1 MTDASQSAPPLASHK
16 LFGRLM
22 AEHMRPY
29 IGRLA
34 LAAVCMVVVAG
45 TTALMAWLLEP
56 AIDKVFIAGDPQML
70 WLVPLMVL
78 GVVIVKG
85 GATYGQNVLMSDVA
99 QNILAEVQMRLYRR
113 VITADLADLQQL
125 HTGQL
130 LSSFLYDVHLLRE
143 AVGRAVTG
151 AVKDVLT
158 VIALI
163 GVMFYQDWKLA
174 IVATVVLPV
183 AALLLRRLGKRMRK
197 ASTRTQEETGKLS
210 NHLTE
215 TLDGAR
221 VVKAYGMEDYEIARA
236 KVAVDRRLVHV
247 MQQIRTRAASAP
259 ATETI
264 TGVAIATAILYG
276 GWQAQA
282 GLLTLGSF
290 TSFLGAMMMAY
301 QPIKSLASLH
311 TAIQEGLSAAQRLFA
326 VIDLENRVAE
336 APDARPLSIEAGAIR
351 FDNVSFRYSPER
363 PALRDIDIEVPAGK
377 RVALVGP
384 SGAGKST
391 MLNLL
396 LRFYDPDQGTI
407 RIDGQELRGL
417 TLASLRGAMAL
428 VSQDIILFD
437 DTARANI
444 AYGKPDA
451 TEAEIVAAANAA
463 GAHDFISALPQGYDT
478 RLGEHGQTLSGGQR
492 QRLAIARAMVRQAPI
507 LLLDEATS
515 SLDSESE
522 KHVQAALDRLMEGR
536 TSLVIAHRLSTV
548 LAADMI
554 YVLDAG
560 QVVERG
566 THGELLAR
574 GGTYARQFALQFA
587 DAGELRAAAGE

>member
-1 MTDASQSAPPLASHK
+1 MTDATQSAAPPLASHK

-29 IGRLA
+29 IRRLIMAA
-34 LAAVCMVVVAG
+34 LCMAVVAG

-56 AIDKVFIAGDPQML
+56 AIDKVFIARDEQML
-70 WLVPLMVL
+70 WMVPLAVL
-78 GVVIVKG
+78 AVVIVKG
-85 GATYGQNVLMSDVA
+85 AATYGQNVLMSDVA
-99 QNILAEVQMRLYRR
+99 QHILAEVQMRLYRR
-113 VITADLADLQQL
+113 VITADLADLQKM

-163 GVMFYQDWKLA
+163 AVMFIQDWKLA
-174 IVATVVLPV
+174 LVATVVLPV
-183 AALLLRRLGKRMRK
+183 AAVLLRRLGKRMRK
-197 ASTRTQEETGKLS
+197 ASTQTQEETGKLS

-221 VVKAYGMEDYEIARA
+221 MVKAYGMEDYEIARA
-236 KVAVDRRLVHV
+236 KVAVDRRLVHI
-247 MQQIRTRAASAP
+247 MKQIRTRAASAP

-264 TGVAIATAILYG
+264 TGVAVATAIFYG
-276 GWQAQA
+276 GWQAQS
-282 GLLTLGSF
+282 GTLTLGAF
-290 TSFLGAMMMAY
+290 TSFMGAMMMAY

-311 TAIQEGLSAAQRLFA
+311 TALQEGLSAAQRIFA
-326 VIDLENRVAE
+326 VIDLRNRVAE
-336 APDARPLSIEAGAIR
+336 AADAAPLAIQSGAIR
-351 FDNVSFRYSPER
+351 FREVSFHYGADR
-363 PALRDIDIEVPAGK
+363 PALHGIDIEIPAGR

-391 MLNLL
+391 VLNLL
-396 LRFYDPDQGTI
+396 LRFYDPDHGGI
-407 RIDGQELRGL
+407 EIDGQDLRGL

-451 TEAEIVAAANAA
+451 SDEEIVAAATAA
-463 GAHDFISALPQGYDT
+463 GAHAFISALPQGYDT
-478 RLGEHGQTLSGGQR
+478 PLGEHGQTLSGGQR

-522 KHVQAALDRLMEGR
+522 KQVQAALDRLMAGR

-548 LAADMI
+548 LAA
-554 YVLDAG
+554 
-560 QVVERG
+560 
-566 THGELLAR
+566 
-574 GGTYARQFALQFA
+574 
-587 DAGELRAAAGE
+587 